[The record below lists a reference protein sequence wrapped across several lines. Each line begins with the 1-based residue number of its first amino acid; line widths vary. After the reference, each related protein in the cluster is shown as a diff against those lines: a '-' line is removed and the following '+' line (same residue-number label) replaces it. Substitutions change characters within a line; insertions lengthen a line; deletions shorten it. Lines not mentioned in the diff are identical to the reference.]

1 MKESAAEIQ
10 RLITL
15 PPGMVSQFPEFAKT
29 DSEEWFCGS
38 DPSQGKVGSGGG
50 TAHILAEAYQH
61 SGFGGSFREWIA
73 SGRRMVV
80 HSGGESRRLPAY
92 APHGKSMLPLPV
104 FRWSKGQYIDQK
116 LLDFQASYY
125 EKILKRAPSC
135 YSLLVGSGDVMFIS
149 SDRFH
154 HLPEADVLLFGIW
167 VEDAVASRHGVFFSK
182 REEPDRL
189 AFVRQKPNEKEL
201 RELAPGYFYLMDSG
215 IVLLNERTALKLMQ
229 KSGWDEKKDRF
240 RDGLPKYYDLY
251 GAMLTAFGQETS
263 HPDPDLAGLEVK
275 LAPLH
280 HAEFYHFGS
289 NADLIESTLR
299 LQNRVTDQR
308 LKFSKETDTHPSIFQ
323 QNAVVGV
330 HFTNENHHIWIE
342 NSVIGEGW
350 KPGHHHIITGVP
362 ENNWQLELPPGCCL
376 DLVPVGED
384 RFCVRIYGYWD
395 QFRETPEQGARW
407 MGIPMDEWI
416 GKQEFDA
423 GEAGFDMSASLF
435 DLPLFPVVGEEE
447 IPAVLAFLIK
457 GDPDPAPW
465 LHPERLSA
473 AQISGRV
480 NLSRTYKQRE
490 KLQLLALRQIAAHHA
505 RSIFYYLDLEKAAE
519 AFRNHGLEMPPA
531 IGMEEPIIKKINDR
545 MFRARVNQ
553 GQPSDGRYEKEAF
566 GILRE
571 AMIGT
576 LKSDQ
581 VQPVRNVLDDQ
592 ILWGRSPVRLD
603 LAGGWTDTPPYSI
616 LEGGKVVNLSVELN
630 GQMPLQVFIR
640 PLQEYKVVLRSID
653 LGQKLE
659 VSSDQ
664 ELGQYAQ
671 PGSSFA
677 IPMAALEL
685 AGLGPMFSRPGPG
698 GLTARLKRFG
708 CGIEMSLLA
717 AIPKGSG
724 LGTSSNLAATVL
736 GTLSDFCGLHWDK
749 HEIAYRTLILEQM
762 LTTGGGWQDQFGGIF
777 EGVKLLETE
786 PGIRQQPGI
795 KWLPDQLFSNRETGA
810 MMLLFYTGV
819 TRIARDILG
828 EIVKAMFLNSNA
840 HLQIFS
846 EMKEHARETFETILA
861 NDYEGLAGKVAFSW
875 ELNQQL
881 DEGTNPPVIRQIL
894 RRVDDYLLGCKLL
907 GAGGGGY
914 LLMLAKSAEAAARV
928 KSMLEKD
935 PPNNRSRFVDFRVS
949 GTGFQVSRS

>member
-1 MKESAAEIQ
+1 
-10 RLITL
+10 
-15 PPGMVSQFPEFAKT
+15 
-29 DSEEWFCGS
+29 
-38 DPSQGKVGSGGG
+38 
-50 TAHILAEAYQH
+50 
-61 SGFGGSFREWIA
+61 
-73 SGRRMVV
+73 
-80 HSGGESRRLPAY
+80 
-92 APHGKSMLPLPV
+92 
-104 FRWSKGQYIDQK
+104 
-116 LLDFQASYY
+116 
-125 EKILKRAPSC
+125 
-135 YSLLVGSGDVMFIS
+135 
-149 SDRFH
+149 
-154 HLPEADVLLFGIW
+154 
-167 VEDAVASRHGVFFSK
+167 
-182 REEPDRL
+182 
-189 AFVRQKPNEKEL
+189 
-201 RELAPGYFYLMDSG
+201 
-215 IVLLNERTALKLMQ
+215 MQ

-275 LAPLH
+275 LVPLH

-447 IPAVLAFLIK
+447 IPAVLAFLIE

-480 NLSRTYKQRE
+480 NLSRTNKQRE

-531 IGMEEPIIKKINDR
+531 IGTEEPVIKKINDR

-664 ELGQYAQ
+664 ELEQYAQ

-795 KWLPDQLFSNRETGA
+795 KWLPDQLFSNRESAT

-894 RRVDDYLLGCKLL
+894 GRVDDYLLGCKLL

>member
-1 MKESAAEIQ
+1 MKVTAAEIQ

-15 PPGMVSQFPEFAKT
+15 PPGMVPHFPAFEKT
-29 DSEEWFCGS
+29 GSIEWFCGS
-38 DPSQGKVGSGGG
+38 DPSEGKVGSGGG
-50 TAHILAEAYQH
+50 TAHILAEAYRH
-61 SGFGGSFREWIA
+61 SGFGGSFRKWIA

-80 HSGGESRRLPAY
+80 HAGGESRRLPAY
-92 APHGKSMLPLPV
+92 APYGKSLLPLPV

-149 SDRFH
+149 RDRFH
-154 HLPEADVLLFGIW
+154 DLPEADVLLFGIW
-167 VEDAVASRHGVFFSK
+167 VEDAVASRHGVFFSR
-182 REEPDRL
+182 REQPDRL
-189 AFVRQKPNEKEL
+189 AFVRQKPNQQEL
-201 RELAPGYFYLMDSG
+201 RDLAPGYFYLMDSG
-215 IVLLNERTALKLMQ
+215 IVLLNEKTTLKLMQ
-229 KSGWDEKKDRF
+229 KSGWDENKNCF
-240 RDGLPKYYDLY
+240 RDGLPQYYDLY
-251 GAMLTAFGQETS
+251 GSMLTAFGQES
-263 HPDPDLAGLEVK
+263 PDKDPDLAGLEVK
-275 LAPLH
+275 LVPLH
-280 HAEFYHFGS
+280 DAEFYHFGS
-289 NADLIESTLR
+289 NADLIASTLR

-308 LKFSKETDTHPSIFQ
+308 LKFSKEADRHPSIFQ
-323 QNAVVGV
+323 QNAVVGIQ
-330 HFTNENHHIWIE
+330 FTGENHHIWIE
-342 NSVIGEGW
+342 NSVISGGW
-350 KPGHHHIITGVP
+350 KPSHHHIITGVP
-362 ENNWQLELPPGCCL
+362 ENNWQLELPPGICI
-376 DLVPVGED
+376 DLVPVGKD
-384 RFCVRIYGYWD
+384 RFCVRVYGYWD
-395 QFRETPEQGARW
+395 QFRDTPEGGGVW
-407 MGIPMDEWI
+407 MGYPMDEWI
-416 GKQEFDA
+416 GKQKFDA
-423 GEAGFDMSASLF
+423 GEAGLDRSASLF
-435 DLPLFPVVGEEE
+435 DLPLFPVVSVEE
-447 IPAVLAFLIK
+447 IAAVLAFLIE
-457 GDPDPAPW
+457 GDPDPTPW
-465 LHPERLSA
+465 IHPERLSA
-473 AQISGRV
+473 ARIADRV
-480 NLSRTYKQRE
+480 NLSRTCKQRE
-490 KLQLLALRQIAAHHA
+490 KLQLLSLQQIAAHHT

-519 AFRNHGLEMPPA
+519 AFRTHDLEMPPA
-531 IGMEEPIIKKINDR
+531 IGHEEPVIKKINDR
-545 MFRARVNQ
+545 MFRARVSRWEQ
-553 GQPSDGRYEKEAF
+553 SAGRFEKEAF

-576 LKSDQ
+576 LKSDR

-640 PLQEYKVVLRSID
+640 PLQEHKVVLRSID

-659 VSSDQ
+659 VSSDE
-664 ELGQYAQ
+664 ELGQYAK

-698 GLTARLKRFG
+698 GLTARLERFG

-749 HEIAYRTLILEQM
+749 HEIGYRTLILEQM

-777 EGVKLLETE
+777 EGVKLLETL

-795 KWLPDQLFSNRETGA
+795 KWLPDQLFSNRESAT

-828 EIVKAMFLNSNA
+828 EIVKGMFLNSHA

-861 NDYEGLAGKVAFSW
+861 NDYEGLAKKVAFSW

-894 RRVDDYLLGCKLL
+894 KRVDDYLLGYKLL

-914 LLMLAKSAEAAARV
+914 LLMLAKSAEAATRV
-928 KSMLEKD
+928 RSMLEED
-935 PPNNRSRFVDFRVS
+935 PPNARSRFVAFRIS